1 LSVRNNM
8 DRLGANDQPEAKAP
22 AATAMSPLNFVAPTE
37 FVELPSRGMGYA
49 EGHPL
54 CGKDVIEIK
63 YMTAKEE
70 DILTSATLLKKG
82 IAVDRF
88 MQNIICDSNIKVED
102 LFIGDKN
109 AILIAA
115 RSSGYGETYEAQIQC
130 PNCGTKA
137 QMDFDLSKP
146 QMLESKHDEELGIK
160 KTDNGTFLIEMPFS
174 KFTVEVRLLTG
185 KDEKYISELS
195 KNKAKGGMTETTM
208 TDQYK
213 RMIVSVENIQDQGT
227 IDHYVD
233 NMPLRDARHL
243 RLAYRMVS
251 PDVKVAQD
259 FECNN
264 CGHQQE
270 LEVPFG
276 ADFLWPDR

>member
-1 LSVRNNM
+1 MN
-8 DRLGANDQPEAKAP
+8 RLGVDDEVETKKAP
-22 AATAMSPLNFVAPTE
+22 PAAVSPLNFVAPTE
-37 FVELPSRGMGYA
+37 FVELPSKGQGYK

-54 CGKDVIEIK
+54 KDQDVIEIK

-70 DILTSATLLKKG
+70 DILTSVTLLKKG

-88 MQNIICDSNIKVED
+88 MQNIICDSGIKVED
-102 LFIGDKN
+102 LLIGDKN

-115 RSSGYGETYEAQIQC
+115 RSSGYGSEYETQVAC
-130 PNCGTKA
+130 PSCSTKSD
-137 QMDFDLSKP
+137 MTFDLTTP
-146 QMLESKHDEELGIK
+146 QILESKYDADLGIT
-160 KTDNGTFLIEMPFS
+160 KTDNGTFMIKMPYS
-174 KFTVEVRLLTG
+174 KFNVEIRLLTG
-185 KDEKYISELS
+185 KDEKFINQI
-195 KNKAKGGMTETTM
+195 NKKKSKGGIAETTM

-213 RMIVSVENIQDQGT
+213 RMIVSVEGLTEKTT

-243 RLAYRMVS
+243 RLSYRMVS
-251 PDVKVAQD
+251 PDIKITQD
-259 FECNN
+259 FECRS

-276 ADFLWPDR
+276 ADFLWPDG

>member
-8 DRLGANDQPEAKAP
+8 DRLGANDQKEEAKAP
-22 AATAMSPLNFVAPTE
+22 VAAMSPLNFVAPTE
-37 FVELPSRGMGYA
+37 FVELPSKGLGYA
-49 EGHPL
+49 ADHPL
-54 CGKDVIEIK
+54 CGKDVIEIR

-88 MQNIICDSNIKVED
+88 MQNIICDSSINIDD
-102 LFIGDKN
+102 LLIGDKN

-115 RSSGYGETYEAQIQC
+115 RASGYGSEYETQIQC

-137 QMDFDLSKP
+137 EMTFDLTTPQILGSKY
-146 QMLESKHDEELGIK
+146 DEKFGIK
-160 KTDNGTFLIEMPFS
+160 KTDNGTFLIDMPFS
-174 KFTVEVRLLTG
+174 KFAVEVRLLTG
-185 KDEKYISELS
+185 KDEKYITQLS
-195 KNKAKGGMTETTM
+195 KNKAKGGLTETTM

-213 RMIVSVENIQDQGT
+213 RMIVSVENIDDRET
-227 IDHYVD
+227 INHYVD

-251 PDVKVAQD
+251 PDVKIVQD
-259 FECNN
+259 FECRN
-264 CGHQQE
+264 CGHEQE

>member
-1 LSVRNNM
+1 M

-22 AATAMSPLNFVAPTE
+22 AAAVSPLNFVAPTE
-37 FVELPSRGMGYA
+37 FVELPSKGIGYP

-70 DILTSATLLKKG
+70 DILTSTTLLKKG

-88 MQNIICDSNIKVED
+88 MQNIVCDTNIKVDD

-115 RSSGYGETYEAQIQC
+115 RSSGYGETYETQIQC

-137 QMDFDLSKP
+137 QMDFDLSSP
-146 QMLESKHDEELGIK
+146 QLLESKYDEQLGIK
-160 KTDNGTFLIEMPFS
+160 KTDNGTFLITMPFS
-174 KFTVEVRLLTG
+174 KFSVEVKLLTG
-185 KDEKYISELS
+185 KDEKYISQLS
-195 KNKAKGGMTETTM
+195 KNKAKGGLTETTM

-213 RMIVSVENIQDQGT
+213 LMIVSVEGIDDRDT
-227 IDHYVD
+227 INHYVD

-243 RLAYRMVS
+243 RTAYRMVS
-251 PDVKVAQD
+251 PDIRIAQD
-259 FECNN
+259 FECKN
-264 CGHQQE
+264 CGHEQE

>member
-1 LSVRNNM
+1 MSVRNNM
-8 DRLGANDQPEAKAP
+8 DRLGANDQPEVKAP
-22 AATAMSPLNFVAPTE
+22 AAAVSPLNFVAPTE
-37 FVELPSRGMGYA
+37 FVELPSKGIGYP

-70 DILTSATLLKKG
+70 DILTSTTLLKKG

-88 MQNIICDSNIKVED
+88 MQNIVCDTNIKVDD

-115 RSSGYGETYEAQIQC
+115 RSSGYGETYETQIQC

-137 QMDFDLSKP
+137 QMDFDLSSP
-146 QMLESKHDEELGIK
+146 QLLESKYDEQLGIK
-160 KTDNGTFLIEMPFS
+160 KTDNGTFLITMPFS
-174 KFTVEVRLLTG
+174 KFSVEVKLLTG
-185 KDEKYISELS
+185 KDEKYISQLS
-195 KNKAKGGMTETTM
+195 KNKAKGGLTETTM

-213 RMIVSVENIQDQGT
+213 LMIVSVEGIDDRDT
-227 IDHYVD
+227 INHYVD

-243 RLAYRMVS
+243 RTAYRMVS
-251 PDVKVAQD
+251 PDIRIAQD
-259 FECNN
+259 FECKN
-264 CGHQQE
+264 CGHEQE

>member
-1 LSVRNNM
+1 LSIRNNM
-8 DRLGANDQPEAKAP
+8 DRLGAGDQNETATAP
-22 AATAMSPLNFVAPTE
+22 APVVSPLTFVAPTE
-37 FVELPSRGMGYA
+37 FVELPSKGQGYA

-54 CGKDVIEIK
+54 KDKDVIEIK

-70 DILTSATLLKKG
+70 DILTSVTLLKKG

-88 MQNIICDSNIKVED
+88 MQNIICDTNINVDD
-102 LFIGDKN
+102 LLIGDKN

-115 RSSGYGETYEAQIQC
+115 RASGYGNEYETQVAC
-130 PNCGTKA
+130 PNCSTKSE
-137 QMDFDLSKP
+137 MCFDLSSPKI
-146 QMLESKHDEELGIK
+146 LESKYDTDLGIT
-160 KTDNGTFLIEMPFS
+160 KTENGTFLITMPFS

-185 KDEKYISELS
+185 KDEKYISELNR
-195 KNKAKGGMTETTM
+195 NKAKGGLEETTM

-213 RMIVSVENIQDQGT
+213 RMIVSVENLTERTT
-227 IDHYVD
+227 INHYVD

-243 RLAYRMVS
+243 RLAYKMVS
-251 PDVKVAQD
+251 PDIKVTHN
-259 FECNN
+259 FKCRS
-264 CGHQQE
+264 CGHEQE

>member
-1 LSVRNNM
+1 M
-8 DRLGANDQPEAKAP
+8 DRLGANDKPETKAP

-37 FVELPSRGMGYA
+37 FVELPSKGMGYA
-49 EGHPL
+49 EDHPL
-54 CGKDVIEIK
+54 FGKDVIEIK

-88 MQNIICDSNIKVED
+88 MQNIICDSNISIDD
-102 LFIGDKN
+102 LLIGDKN

-115 RSSGYGETYEAQIQC
+115 RSSGYGETYETQVQC

-146 QMLESKHDEELGIK
+146 QMLESKYDEDLGVK

-185 KDEKYISELS
+185 KDEKYISQLS
-195 KNKAKGGMTETTM
+195 KNKAKGGLTETTM

-213 RMIVSVENIQDQGT
+213 RMIVSVENINDQET
-227 IDHYVD
+227 INHYVD

-276 ADFLWPDR
+276 ADFFWPDR

>member
-1 LSVRNNM
+1 M
-8 DRLGANDQPEAKAP
+8 DRLGASDQNETATAP
-22 AATAMSPLNFVAPTE
+22 APVVSPLTFVAPTE
-37 FVELPSRGMGYA
+37 FVELPSKGIGYA

-54 CGKDVIEIK
+54 NGKDVIEIK

-70 DILTSATLLKKG
+70 DILTSVTLLKKG

-88 MQNIICDSNIKVED
+88 MQNIICDTNINIDE
-102 LFIGDKN
+102 LLIGDKN

-115 RSSGYGETYEAQIQC
+115 RASGYGNEYETQVAC
-130 PNCGTKA
+130 PNCSKKSE
-137 QMDFDLSKP
+137 MCFDLSSP
-146 QMLESKHDEELGIK
+146 TILESKYDDDLGIT
-160 KTDNGTFLIEMPFS
+160 KTKNGTFLITMPFS

-185 KDEKYISELS
+185 KDEKYISELNR
-195 KNKAKGGMTETTM
+195 NKKKGGLEETTM

-213 RMIVSVENIQDQGT
+213 RMIVSVENLTERTT
-227 IDHYVD
+227 INHYVD

-251 PDVKVAQD
+251 PDIKITHD
-259 FECNN
+259 FQCRS
-264 CGHQQE
+264 CGHEQE

>member
-1 LSVRNNM
+1 MN
-8 DRLGANDQPEAKAP
+8 RLGVNDQEETTPKAT
-22 AATAMSPLNFVAPTE
+22 TALSPLNFVAPTE
-37 FVELPSRGMGYA
+37 FVELPSQGQGYA
-49 EGHPL
+49 DGHPL
-54 CGKDVIEIK
+54 NGKDVIEIR

-70 DILTSATLLKKG
+70 DILTSVTLLKKG

-88 MQNIICDSNIKVED
+88 MQNIICDKNISVDD
-102 LFIGDKN
+102 LLIGDKN

-115 RSSGYGETYEAQIQC
+115 RASGYGSTYETQVVC
-130 PNCGTKA
+130 PACSKKSE
-137 QMDFDLSKP
+137 MSFDLTSPKF
-146 QMLESKHDEELGIK
+146 MHSRYDGDLGIE
-160 KTDNGTFLIEMPFS
+160 KTSSGTFKIKMPYS
-174 KFTVEVRLLTG
+174 KFTVEVKLMTG
-185 KDEKYISELS
+185 KDEKYITQLN
-195 KNKAKGGMTETTM
+195 KNKVKGGLTETTM

-213 RMIVSVENIQDQGT
+213 RMIVSVENLTEKTT

-251 PDVKVAQD
+251 PDIKIAQD
-259 FECNN
+259 FECGT
-264 CGHQQE
+264 CGHEQE